1 MYGDEPVLFRTGP
14 HWMSEDFTM
23 GLGFLLVVYAIVAP
37 MVDPQLLAY
46 AAIPAA
52 PLLIRIAV
60 ELPRFWRFETVL
72 TSRRLVINV
81 GTLRDVYHTL
91 RVADM
96 VGARLEQRWLGKL
109 LGYGSVA
116 IAMRGEDATGRPKTG
131 TITLDHVRQP
141 EGLAKA
147 ISSAVEAM
155 ATEDRT
161 AR

>member
-23 GLGFLLVVYAIVAP
+23 GLGVVLLVYVIVAP
-37 MVDPQLLAY
+37 MIDPALLGY
-46 AAIPAA
+46 AVIPAV

-72 TSRRLVINV
+72 TSRRLIINV

-91 RVADM
+91 RVRDM
-96 VGARLEQRWLGKL
+96 VGTSLEQGRLGKL

-116 IAMRGEDATGRPKTG
+116 ITMRGEDATGKPKTG
-131 TITLDHVRQP
+131 TITLDHVRKP

-147 ISSAVEAM
+147 VGSAVEAM
-155 ATEDRT
+155 GTEDLT